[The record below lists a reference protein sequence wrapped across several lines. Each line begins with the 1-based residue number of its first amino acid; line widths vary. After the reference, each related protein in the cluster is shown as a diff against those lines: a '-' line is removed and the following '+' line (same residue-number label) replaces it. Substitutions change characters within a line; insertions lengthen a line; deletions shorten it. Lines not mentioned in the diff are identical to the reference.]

1 MFNTVTQKYKNEVTS
16 NSSGKLLPLIPVTVI
31 KLEWQKR

>member
-1 MFNTVTQKYKNEVTS
+1 MFNTVTQKYKNKGTS
-16 NSSGKLLPLIPVTVI
+16 NSSGKLLHLIPVTVI